1 MKSLRRLAHHAGPAW
16 EVPRDLL
23 LGRYPDF
30 VTGGPLARGDVP
42 VFIFHS
48 LEPESFGRQLRYL
61 AENDYCTLA
70 ADRYFCALMG
80 ACKPPDR
87 AEVPVRRE
95 RAVIVLRQV
104 AQLSAEG
111 LGL

>member
-1 MKSLRRLAHHAGPAW
+1 MPLRKLARHAKDAW

-30 VTGGPLARGDVP
+30 VTGGPLARAEVP

-48 LEPESFGRQLRYL
+48 LEPESFGRKLRYL

-70 ADRYFCALMG
+70 ADQYFCVLMG

-87 AEVPVRRE
+87 A
-95 RAVIVLRQV
+95 VLLTFDDGRGSLWSV
-104 AQLSAEG
+104 G
-111 LGL
+111 LPLMKRYGM